1 MAEDFSRAVL
11 NQSVA
16 RACLALGIQETS
28 PNCIDALSDI
38 LQSYIQTIGEKSL
51 EHAESSGREH
61 PGLQDVLNTLA
72 SSVRIFYFCFKIVY
86 STS

>member
-16 RACLALGIQETS
+16 RTCLALGIQETS

-38 LQSYIQTIGEKSL
+38 VQSYIQTIGEKTF
-51 EHAESSGREH
+51 EHSESSGREH
-61 PGLQDVLNTLA
+61 PGLQDVLNALA
-72 SSVRIFYFCFKIVY
+72 TSVRIFYFLILY

>member
-16 RACLALGIQETS
+16 RACLALGIQEAS
-28 PNCIDALSDI
+28 PACIDALTEI

-51 EHAESSGREH
+51 EQAESSGREH
-61 PGLQDVLNTLA
+61 PGLQDILHALA
-72 SSVRIFYFCFKIVY
+72 SSVSYLVCSFPFIF
-86 STS
+86 T